1 MANLKHTPIDRDYYN
16 HQTIIVSTFLW
27 YWQALLESMVYRRT
41 SVEEEHDGNSE
52 QPGMEF

>member
-16 HQTIIVSTFLW
+16 HQTIIVSTSLW
-27 YWQALLESMVYRRT
+27 YWQALLESIVYRRT
-41 SVEEEHDGNSE
+41 SVEEQHDGNSE